1 MQRQFDIFANPTASR
16 SSVPYLLVLQNDILA
31 DTDFVLCAPLIPRDA
46 FPATHGLNPVIPV
59 AGTPHVLAP
68 DQMAPLPRRMLK
80 TRVET
85 ADPHRDVIARA
96 IDLLFFGI

>member
-1 MQRQFDIFANPTASR
+1 MQRQFDIFANPAASR

-31 DTDFVLCAPLIPRDA
+31 DTDSVLCAPLIPKDT
-46 FPATHGLNPVIPV
+46 FPVTQGLNPTIPV
-59 AGTPHVLAP
+59 AGTLHVLAP
-68 DQMAPLPRRMLK
+68 DQMAPLPRRVLK

-85 ADPHRDVIARA
+85 AEGHRDAIARA